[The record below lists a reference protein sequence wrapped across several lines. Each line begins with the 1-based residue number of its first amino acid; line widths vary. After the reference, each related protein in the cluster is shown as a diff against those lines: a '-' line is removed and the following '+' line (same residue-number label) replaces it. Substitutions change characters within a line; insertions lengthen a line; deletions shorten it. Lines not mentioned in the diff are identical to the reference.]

1 MTALLNDTSA
11 GHRGDHQQVHH
22 HPRPRWCLLL
32 LRPPSIM
39 HTPLSHLFSHIHA
52 SIPHLQINFLNLI
65 CPLNHQLTAIPKNNK
80 NINRTLKH
88 AIIIPQQYHTT
99 ATLQQYHTTHNS
111 NDTRQ
116 PNHNKTTTN
125 FQPRHSES
133 REAFLL
139 SRYARTVDFDSPSLN
154 NQSDVVLNEEACVCL
169 CVCFCG
175 CVCLCV
181 CLCGCVC
188 LCVCLTLNAFLCLFN
203 CDFRTF
209 YSKNVEFI
217 IFVRTCVIFVPFEH
231 FSFIFS
237 SIFSLRTS
245 NIKLL
250 KISSKPTSHHANLP
264 FFYWWQ

>member
-65 CPLNHQLTAIPKNNK
+65 CALNHQLTVIPKNNK

-111 NDTRQ
+111 YDTRQ

-169 CVCFCG
+169 CVCV

-181 CLCGCVC
+181 FLW
-188 LCVCLTLNAFLCLFN
+188 LCVFVCVFVVVCVFVCVFDFKCLFM
-203 CDFRTF
+203 
-209 YSKNVEFI
+209 
-217 IFVRTCVIFVPFEH
+217 FV
-231 FSFIFS
+231 
-237 SIFSLRTS
+237 
-245 NIKLL
+245 
-250 KISSKPTSHHANLP
+250 
-264 FFYWWQ
+264 